1 MCGLNSY
8 DRVVSATVL
17 VSLTLRLIDANFLY
31 LVTYINML
39 NLILE
44 SMIIYFHNGL
54 DIKVGTLP
62 LFLAILAIS
71 ENRHPHLIDST
82 PFPKFRLVIARTF
95 VTLKTEGNKI

>member
-44 SMIIYFHNGL
+44 SMINYFHNGL
-54 DIKVGTLP
+54 DIKVWTLP

-71 ENRHPHLIDST
+71 ENRHLIDST
-82 PFPKFRLVIARTF
+82 PFPKFPLVIARTF

>member
-62 LFLAILAIS
+62 LFLTILAIS
-71 ENRHPHLIDST
+71 ENRHPHSINST
-82 PFPKFRLVIARTF
+82 PFPKFPLVIARTF

>member
-1 MCGLNSY
+1 
-8 DRVVSATVL
+8 
-17 VSLTLRLIDANFLY
+17 
-31 LVTYINML
+31 ML

-82 PFPKFRLVIARTF
+82 PPKFPLVIARTF

>member
-1 MCGLNSY
+1 
-8 DRVVSATVL
+8 
-17 VSLTLRLIDANFLY
+17 
-31 LVTYINML
+31 ML

-82 PFPKFRLVIARTF
+82 PFSQVSFGYRKDFRYFKNWREQNLIYLSF
-95 VTLKTEGNKI
+95 

>member
-17 VSLTLRLIDANFLY
+17 VSLTLRLIVANFLY
-31 LVTYINML
+31 LVTYINVL
-39 NLILE
+39 KLILE

-54 DIKVGTLP
+54 DVKVGTLP
-62 LFLAILAIS
+62 LFLAIS

-82 PFPKFRLVIARTF
+82 PFPKFPLVIARTF